1 MESTKKLKAKE
12 LQLIELV
19 DLFFDAGLAVKYAEK
34 LEKKMDTYLYCQHWS
49 KKVNACVRNIL
60 IIEQEVRE
68 LLEKEG
74 AYKVIGE

>member
-74 AYKVIGE
+74 AYKVIGR